1 MLKISYRKAEKK
13 DFNLIWEI
21 ENSCFNRIDLF
32 KKHQIKHFLR
42 NPNKSIITDI
52 ILLENQPIG
61 WACYL
66 TKKSTYFIRLYSVCI
81 SPQYR
86 GKGYAKEY
94 LSKRFQTFSD
104 KFKRIYLEVRIS
116 NENAKMLYKSLG
128 FKELRI
134 LKGYYVNEDGIKMV
148 YNFSPNLK

>member
-1 MLKISYRKAEKK
+1 MSEISYRNANES
-13 DFNLIWEI
+13 DFNLIWKI
-21 ENSCFNRIDLF
+21 ENSCFNKIDLF

-52 ILLENQPIG
+52 ILLDNQPIG

-66 TKKSTYFIRLYSVCI
+66 TRKFASFIRLYSLCI
-81 SPQYR
+81 FPNYR

-104 KFKRIYLEVRIS
+104 KFKKIYLEVRIS
-116 NENAKMLYKSLG
+116 NENARMLYKSLG

-134 LKGYYVNEDGIKMV
+134 LKDYYVNEDGIKME
-148 YNFSPNLK
+148 YNF